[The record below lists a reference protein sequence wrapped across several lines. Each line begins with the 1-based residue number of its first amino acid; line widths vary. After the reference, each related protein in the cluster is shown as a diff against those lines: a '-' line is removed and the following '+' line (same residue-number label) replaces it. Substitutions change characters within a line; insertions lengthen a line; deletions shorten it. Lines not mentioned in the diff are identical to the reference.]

1 MARNRKLTWLGI
13 CEPQNPNITW
23 VRNLMGRAT
32 PKGMEF
38 QFVVPP
44 TGRSVERIY
53 TKLFE
58 LIKPDAVL
66 LNDDVALFGNF
77 ENYNI
82 FLQCCAYKAGL
93 DLDAQL
99 FVLNQHYEKKIY
111 RDSAFEWYTPKRVWS
126 CDDVEKMIEEERAIE
141 NEQKRQ
147 DALYKKE
154 LGTMK
159 AFAERLNENNGKEQ

>member
-1 MARNRKLTWLGI
+1 MPRNRQLTWLGI
-13 CEPQNPNITW
+13 CEPDNANITR
-23 VRNLMGRAT
+23 VKDLMGRAR
-32 PKGMEF
+32 PRGVEF

-44 TGRSVERIY
+44 TGRSIERVY

-58 LIKPDAVL
+58 IIKPAAIM
-66 LNDDVALFGNF
+66 LNDDMALFGSF

-111 RDSAFEWYTPKRVWS
+111 RDSEFDWYTPKRVWS
-126 CDDVEKMIEEERAIE
+126 EAENEKLLAEELAIE
-141 NEQKRQ
+141 AEKKRQ
-147 DALYKKE
+147 DRIYDRELGAMKEFAEKLNGKKE
-154 LGTMK
+154 
-159 AFAERLNENNGKEQ
+159 Q

>member
-1 MARNRKLTWLGI
+1 MARSKVLTWLGI
-13 CEPQNPNITW
+13 CEPQNANITR
-23 VRNLMGRAT
+23 VRNLMERAT
-32 PKGMEF
+32 PRGMDF

-58 LIKPDAVL
+58 IIKPDVVL

-77 ENYNI
+77 ENYNV
-82 FLQCCAYKAGL
+82 FLQCCAYKANL

-99 FVLNQHYEKKIY
+99 FVLNQHYEKRIY
-111 RDSAFEWYTPKRVWS
+111 RDSAFEWYTPKKVWS
-126 CDDVEKMIEEERAIE
+126 ESENAQMLAEEKAIE
-141 NEQKRQ
+141 AERKRQ
-147 DALYKKE
+147 DELYKTE

-159 AFAERLNENNGKEQ
+159 AFAEKLNGEKK